1 MKMLMYYNIIN
12 EDSITGLF
20 NFSPYIAI
28 SLFALIILS
37 QMNSASHL
45 IRNLIT
51 LVIKVGVGMGVY
63 LATKLYLI
71 PHFYTEMNTSL
82 PVATVISYL
91 NIIFLVYF
99 SFLGIMFLKRSLY
112 TFRNWY
118 YLIPILSIFASK
130 IIELTRN

>member
-1 MKMLMYYNIIN
+1 MQMLMYYNIIN

-37 QMNSASHL
+37 QMNSVSHL
-45 IRNLIT
+45 IRNLIS
-51 LVIKVGVGMGVY
+51 LMIKVGIGMGVY

-71 PHFYTEMNTSL
+71 PHFYNELNASL
-82 PVATVISYL
+82 PAETAVSYL

-130 IIELTRN
+130 IIELIRN